1 VVAVIVSHGRNGFG
15 AYTIGGTRN
24 TLPAAGTDEL
34 DNTNGTADT
43 TYFRRDA
50 TTSDAAIGGAF
61 DDQVMPLA
69 AADLLDPLF
78 RDGSLRSPQAAVN
91 ESLQRIKQLIIGHAM
106 GYLSNDGGSGC
117 SAIGSNPRCR
127 IVIAADT
134 SDGWVD
140 MGNSNID
147 GTVPYLDLGLT
158 LPEALDPWGMRYRYA
173 LPNAQVINTSD
184 GISSSSPAAS
194 TIAFTITSWG
204 PDRGTGG
211 ALSADDVS
219 LSVSVGET
227 RSFMVGLLP

>member
-1 VVAVIVSHGRNGFG
+1 
-15 AYTIGGTRN
+15 
-24 TLPAAGTDEL
+24 
-34 DNTNGTADT
+34 
-43 TYFRRDA
+43 
-50 TTSDAAIGGAF
+50 
-61 DDQVMPLA
+61 
-69 AADLLDPLF
+69 
-78 RDGSLRSPQAAVN
+78 
-91 ESLQRIKQLIIGHAM
+91 
-106 GYLSNDGGSGC
+106 
-117 SAIGSNPRCR
+117 
-127 IVIAADT
+127 
-134 SDGWVD
+134 